1 VPEFGDYR
9 RQDKKPEEVI
19 KIFRNQPMEFAT
31 GTKWN
36 YNNSGYFILGYIIEK
51 VSGLTYQEY
60 IDKNIF
66 KPLGMSSSLYG
77 SDTKIVKNRASG
89 YQPGSDG
96 VENADMISMSLPYA
110 AGSIQSTVDDLF
122 KWNQALHSYKL
133 LKKET
138 LDKAFKEYI
147 LSDGKGTS
155 YGYGWM
161 LKQLQGSPTIEHGG
175 AINGFLCN
183 AIYLPQQ
190 DVFVAVFSN
199 NNAKSPDLVSLKM
212 AAIAIEKPVNM
223 NEIKIDA
230 TLLDNYA
237 GVYENSEGV
246 KRTISKEGNQLYSQ
260 RQGSQRLEIKPNGR
274 DSFFF
279 DNSLTVITFSR
290 DAAGKITEAVTDDRG
305 QKVTWKKTDEKV
317 TAKKEMTVDGEKLQQ
332 YVGEYEL
339 QPGFVMT
346 VTRDGSKLFTQAT
359 GQSKVEVYA
368 ESETKFFLKVVEAQI
383 EFLKDDGGKY
393 NTLVLYQG
401 GRRMEAK
408 RIK

>member
-1 VPEFGDYR
+1 
-9 RQDKKPEEVI
+9 I
-19 KIFRNQPMEFAT
+19 
-31 GTKWN
+31 
-36 YNNSGYFILGYIIEK
+36 
-51 VSGLTYQEY
+51 
-60 IDKNIF
+60 
-66 KPLGMSSSLYG
+66 GMSSSLYG

-305 QKVTWKKTDEKV
+305 QKVTWKKTDQKV